1 MRFRALSF
9 YESKDKHFL
18 HAQVGPGFNLSEGAT
33 KGNMVTSIKRVL
45 VGKPLSTEQAVHER
59 LSKKTALAVFSS
71 DALSSTA
78 YATEEILLV
87 LAAAVAFGQANAFH
101 YVVPI
106 SIGIAVLLVI
116 VATSYRQTIHAYP
129 SGGGAYIVAKENLG
143 TNSGLVAGAS
153 LLVDYVLTVSVSIAA
168 GVAAITSMV
177 QGTRFASLDEHKVLL
192 CFICIAFIA
201 IANLRGVRESGA
213 LFAAPTYAFVAC
225 FLFMI
230 GYGLVHYFTVGGVA
244 PVPGGDELKIA
255 EGYRFQPVTL
265 FLILGAFSNGCAAL
279 TGIEAISNGVPAFK
293 KPEARNASA
302 TLVVMAALLTTMF
315 LGTSVMAYLYGVHPH
330 SNETVISQFGR
341 IIFTGAF
348 GWFYYVVQVTTA
360 LILVLAA
367 NTSFADFPRLASLLA
382 RDRFLPR
389 QFANRGDKLVF
400 SNGIVILAI
409 FSGILVAAFGG
420 DTSRLIPLYAVGVF
434 LSFTLSQT
442 GMVRHWLRE
451 RADVRA
457 KRTKAPDEPK
467 ETTVFNQGADAGQA
481 LPDAQLAAAETRAP
495 SFVNDEVTDSTHWKK
510 SILINGL
517 GAIATFVVLCVF
529 IITKFLH
536 GAWIVVVII
545 PLLVLMFR
553 SIHRHYVG
561 VAKQLSTEGLE
572 QLHTIRNTVIVPIS
586 GIHRGVINALQYAKA
601 ISPDGV
607 KAVYVDFDE
616 EATHKLQRKWEQWGS
631 GVELVV
637 LQSPYRSLSRPLLR
651 YVERL
656 RRKGGDDFVTVV
668 LPEFIPAR
676 WWQQLLHN
684 QSSLLLKGSLLFKKR
699 VVVVSVPYH
708 LEH

>member
-1 MRFRALSF
+1 
-9 YESKDKHFL
+9 
-18 HAQVGPGFNLSEGAT
+18 
-33 KGNMVTSIKRVL
+33 
-45 VGKPLSTEQAVHER
+45 
-59 LSKKTALAVFSS
+59 
-71 DALSSTA
+71 
-78 YATEEILLV
+78 
-87 LAAAVAFGQANAFH
+87 
-101 YVVPI
+101 
-106 SIGIAVLLVI
+106 VLLII

-143 TNSGLVAGAS
+143 TNAGLVAGAS

-177 QGTRFASLDEHKVLL
+177 QGTRLAWLDEHKVLL
-192 CFICIAFIA
+192 CLVCIAFIA
-201 IANLRGVRESGA
+201 VANLRGVRESGA
-213 LFAAPTYAFVAC
+213 LFAAPTYAFLVC

-230 GYGLVHYFTVGGVA
+230 TYGLFHYFTVGGAASV
-244 PVPGGDELKIA
+244 PVGDELKVA
-255 EGYRFQPVTL
+255 EGYRLQPVTL

-302 TLVVMAALLTTMF
+302 TLVVMAVLLTTMF

-330 SNETVISQFGR
+330 ANETVISQFGR

-367 NTSFADFPRLASLLA
+367 NTSFADFPRLSSLLA
-382 RDRFLPR
+382 RDRYLPR

-409 FSGILVAAFGG
+409 FSCVLVIAFGG

-442 GMVRHWLRE
+442 GMVRHWLAE
-451 RADVRA
+451 RPQTRPPGEGHGGAGARGDGR
-457 KRTKAPDEPK
+457 KPHGNGRTP
-467 ETTVFNQGADAGQA
+467 
-481 LPDAQLAAAETRAP
+481 LPDALLAAGDDIHVTK
-495 SFVNDEVTDSTHWKK
+495 FVEDEVTSPVNWKK
-510 SILINGL
+510 SIVVNAL
-517 GAIATFVVLCVF
+517 GAIATCVVLVVF
-529 IITKFLH
+529 VITKFIH
-536 GAWIVVVII
+536 GAWIVVVLI

-553 SIHRHYVG
+553 SIHAHYVG

-572 QLHTIRNTVIVPIS
+572 QLHEIRNTVIVPIS
-586 GIHRGVINALQYAKA
+586 GIHRGVINALQYAKS

-616 EATHKLQRKWEQWGS
+616 EATHKLQLKWEQWGS
-631 GVELVV
+631 GVELMV
-637 LQSPYRSLSRPLLR
+637 LPSPYRSLTRPLLR

-656 RRKGGDDFVTVV
+656 RRRGGDDFVTVV
-668 LPEFIPAR
+668 LPEFVPAR

-684 QSSLLLKGSLLFKKR
+684 QSSLLLKGALLFKKR

-708 LEH
+708 LER